1 MHTHCRRCKKR
12 GLVNIKIC
20 CGKSGS
26 KCVKGV
32 CAGDCC
38 PCAKA
43 GLMLHTKAC
52 VWVRGSWL
60 LNVLYS
66 RGRRGAFRRG
76 GARFPI
82 QSPFVIESSHLHELS
97 SRENVLGM
105 CMYSTCTHMCM
116 RILFPLSVV
125 PVWTEV
131 LHKQVMSR
139 SKYALSLSLCKVYI
153 VFETWKSFLQSRA
166 HAITFQS
173 QVLHGLNPSTLIIL

>member
-1 MHTHCRRCKKR
+1 MNRVRQGAFINCDDVIVGQGSGESHLRRRSHPLSFRSCTAMHAHTPQEMQRKR
-12 GLVNIKIC
+12 GGLQALKCVVARQR
-20 CGKSGS
+20 GS

-82 QSPFVIESSHLHELS
+82 QSPFVIESSHLHEPS

-105 CMYSTCTHMCM
+105 CTYNTCTHVHA
-116 RILFPLSVV
+116 RTPLFCLR
-125 PVWTEV
+125 
-131 LHKQVMSR
+131 SR
-139 SKYALSLSLCKVYI
+139 PRVD
-153 VFETWKSFLQSRA
+153 
-166 HAITFQS
+166 
-173 QVLHGLNPSTLIIL
+173 

>member
-1 MHTHCRRCKKR
+1 MQKKGLASVKMCCCKRRSR
-12 GLVNIKIC
+12 
-20 CGKSGS
+20 
-26 KCVKGV
+26 CVKGV

-38 PCAKA
+38 HSAEA

-76 GARFPI
+76 GSRFPI
-82 QSPFVIESSHLHELS
+82 QSPFVIESSHLHEPS

-105 CMYSTCTHMCM
+105 CMYSICTLMCM
-116 RILFPLSVV
+116 CTRLSLSVV
-125 PVWTEV
+125 PMWTEV
-131 LHKQVMSR
+131 LHRREKSR
-139 SKYALSLSLCKVYI
+139 SKYAFSLSLCKVYI
-153 VFETWKSFLQSRA
+153 VIETWKICLQSRA
-166 HAITFQS
+166 HAITFQY